1 MEYYLTTNKNLQA
14 LVLLLLIIFL
24 HPVWFIPKAQAV
36 DKKNNKASAVLVFG
50 DSTADPGNN
59 NYVSTIFKSNFP
71 PYGRDF
77 ANRKPTGR
85 FTNGRLTT
93 DFLASYVGLKEY
105 VPPYLDPNLSTKE
118 LMTGVSFASA
128 GSGYDPL
135 TSQLSNV
142 IPILKQLEYFK
153 EYKKRLE
160 SAIGKQQTENHINK
174 AIFVISAGTNDF
186 IVNYFTIPIR
196 RKIYT
201 TLSSYDLFLMQHVKH
216 FLQNSKAV
224 TVIIIIIV
232 ILFVSQADYNY
243 LSTNFCV
250 KSLWAEGARR
260 IAVVG
265 LPPMGCLPAVI
276 TLNSPNA
283 FQSRGCIEKYCSVA
297 RDYNKILQN
306 ELHFMQRSLAI
317 FGARIAY
324 VDIYEPVIEL
334 IKEHKRY
341 GFDEIYNGC
350 CGTGYL
356 EASFLC
362 NPLSYACPDA
372 NKYMFWD
379 SIHPTEKT
387 YNYAFKSL
395 RPVVDS
401 ILKG

>member
-1 MEYYLTTNKNLQA
+1 MEYSLTTNKSFQA
-14 LVLLLLIIFL
+14 LVLLPLIIFL
-24 HPVWFIPKAQAV
+24 HPVWFISKAQALN
-36 DKKNNKASAVLVFG
+36 KKNNTASAVLVFG

-135 TSQLSNV
+135 TPQLSNV

-160 SAIGKQQTENHINK
+160 SAIGKQQTENHVNK

-216 FLQNSKAV
+216 FLQ
-224 TVIIIIIV
+224 
-232 ILFVSQADYNY
+232 
-243 LSTNFCV
+243 
-250 KSLWAEGARR
+250 SLWAEGARK

-334 IKEHKRY
+334 IKEHKKY
-341 GFDEIYNGC
+341 AFDEIYNGC

-387 YNYAFKSL
+387 YNYAFQSL
-395 RPVVDS
+395 RPVVDF